1 MFMEAVEKAG
11 INGLLTG
18 GASAYLFGRAS
29 QIASPFGQNMPFPIF
44 AGLVG
49 ATGSLIGDGIHIMMK
64 DSIPVSKKANDRA
77 SLVTSA
83 IISGLTFGGLL
94 YAYNPAVLND
104 YGMLQAFV
112 VAAGSEFAGASSYT
126 YLKENSWL

>member
-18 GASAYLFGRAS
+18 GATLYLFGKES
-29 QIASPFGQNMPFPIF
+29 QVNTPFGQAMPFPIF

-49 ATGSLIGDGIHIMMK
+49 ATASAIGDGIHIMMK

-77 SLVTSA
+77 SSVTSA
-83 IISGLTFGGLL
+83 IVNGMAFGGLL
-94 YAYNPAVLND
+94 YCYDSAILND
-104 YGMLQAFV
+104 FGLLSAFAV
-112 VAAGSEFAGASSYT
+112 GAGSEFAGSASYT

>member
-11 INGLLTG
+11 INGLLSG
-18 GASAYLFGRAS
+18 GASAYLFGTGS
-29 QIASPFGQNMPFPIF
+29 QINSPFGQAMPFPIF

-77 SLVTSA
+77 SAVTSA
-83 IISGLTFGGLL
+83 IVSGMAFGGLL
-94 YAYNPAVLND
+94 YAYNPAVLGD
-104 YGMLQAFV
+104 FGMLQAFAV
-112 VAAGSEFAGASSYT
+112 GAGSEFAGSASYT